1 MDQPVIPGPGAEQPT
16 PEVAAPPGDRALD
29 PEKLLRVAGLV
40 RAILDEV
47 RQMDPDEHTIE
58 ELTGLHQRVKDQ
70 MNEALPNELAKELA
84 ALDLD
89 LSFQDRATGQEVRL
103 AYSGL
108 IGWLGGLFQG
118 LSAAMQVRQ
127 LQGVA
132 ALGRGAQEGQ
142 DARLSEVPTPPG
154 PYL

>member
-1 MDQPVIPGPGAEQPT
+1 MDQPVDLGPGAEQPT
-16 PEVAAPPGDRALD
+16 PDADVPPGDRALD

-40 RAILDEV
+40 RAVLDEV

-58 ELTGLHQRVKDQ
+58 ELTGLHQRVKGQ

-89 LSFQDRATGQEVRL
+89 LSFQGGATGQEVRL

-118 LSAAMQVRQ
+118 LSAAMQMQQ
-127 LQGVA
+127 LQGLA
-132 ALGRGAQEGQ
+132 ALGRGVPEGPGGRQ
-142 DARLSEVPTPPG
+142 PPAPPVPG